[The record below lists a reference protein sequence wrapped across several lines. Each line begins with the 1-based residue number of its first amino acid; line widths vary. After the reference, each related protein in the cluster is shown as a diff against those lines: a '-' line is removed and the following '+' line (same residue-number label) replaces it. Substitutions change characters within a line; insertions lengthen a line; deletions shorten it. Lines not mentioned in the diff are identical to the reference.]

1 MLVMDKIKQLCNM
14 LPHEV
19 YLEVSGAVFFTLQC
33 LGCSNGTLGAGALF
47 YLATIGDDDK
57 LLDSIVQHIRRYG
70 GSQESLLFAHV
81 VTELSAQMQLSL
93 RQSIELSD
101 MVEDI
106 IRKMNH

>member
-19 YLEVSGAVFFTLQC
+19 YLEVSGAIFFTLQC